1 MVDHDLIITKAGT
14 VKAHID
20 RIADKT
26 GMNFQLFIGDIDR
39 QDIVA
44 FNLHLAVENC
54 IDIAAHII
62 SENGWGVPGSASE
75 MFYLLEEKGMIE
87 SVLTEKMIKA
97 VGLRNLIV
105 HEYGSIDFKRLF
117 ATVREDVNDLSI
129 FLSTIFKK
137 LGIKPQEGFRVHGS
151 TVWK

>member
-14 VKAHID
+14 VKAHLD
-20 RIADKT
+20 RIADKVGT
-26 GMNFQLFIGDIDR
+26 NLQLFIRDVDR

-75 MFYLLEEKGMIE
+75 MFYLLEEKGFVE
-87 SVLTEKMIKA
+87 SALTARMIKA

-105 HEYGSIDFKRLF
+105 HEYGDIDLKRLF
-117 ATVREDVNDLSI
+117 TIVREDLNDLTV
-129 FLSTIFKK
+129 FLSTVFRK
-137 LGIKPQEGFRVHGS
+137 LGINA
-151 TVWK
+151 

>member
-1 MVDHDLIITKAGT
+1 VVDRDLIIAKAASVRVHLDRIATKAGT
-14 VKAHID
+14 DLQVFMSDVDH
-20 RIADKT
+20 
-26 GMNFQLFIGDIDR
+26 

-75 MFYLLEEKGMIE
+75 MFYLLEDRGILDTE
-87 SVLTEKMIKA
+87 LTERMIKA

-105 HEYGSIDFKRLF
+105 HEYGKIDLSLLF
-117 ATVREDVNDLSI
+117 ATARGRQYHLINQSE
-129 FLSTIFKK
+129 TISRF
-137 LGIKPQEGFRVHGS
+137 
-151 TVWK
+151 

>member
-1 MVDHDLIITKAGT
+1 VVDRDLIIAKAAS
-14 VKAHID
+14 VRVHLD
-20 RIADKT
+20 RIAAKAGADLQVF
-26 GMNFQLFIGDIDR
+26 MSDVDH

-75 MFYLLEEKGMIE
+75 MFYLLEDRGILDPE
-87 SVLTEKMIKA
+87 LTERMIKA

-105 HEYGSIDFKRLF
+105 HEYGKIDLSLLF
-117 ATVREDVNDLSI
+117 ATVRNNLNDLNSY
-129 FLSTIFKK
+129 LSNIFKK
-137 LGIKPQEGFRVHGS
+137 LEVIP
-151 TVWK
+151 

>member
-1 MVDHDLIITKAGT
+1 VVDHDLIIAKASS
-14 VKAHID
+14 VKAHLD
-20 RIADKT
+20 RIADKVGT
-26 GMNFQLFIGDIDR
+26 NLQLFISDVDR

-75 MFYLLEEKGMIE
+75 MFYVLEEKGIVD
-87 SVLTEKMIKA
+87 SALTERMIKA

-105 HEYGSIDFKRLF
+105 HEYGDIDLKRLF
-117 ATVREDVNDLSI
+117 TIVRNDLNDLTA
-129 FLSTIFKK
+129 FLSAILIK
-137 LGIKPQEGFRVHGS
+137 LGINS
-151 TVWK
+151 